1 MLKWA
6 TSRWLIDFLGIE
18 KYGVWCPTL
27 KRMEMHPWQWTPK
40 GHPTLSA
47 PTFIESLLALR
58 PQLTSEIKRG
68 FRTSPLRV
76 CRLAYRA
83 AIVYALAVGKRVLYT
98 TPLKALSNQKF
109 QDFCAFFGEE
119 HVGLS
124 TGDSGVRRD
133 ASVVVMTTEV
143 FRNMLCAGWEPR
155 VMGSHPSLERGSSW

>member
-1 MLKWA
+1 MEARSPMLKWA

-68 FRTSPLRV
+68 FRTS
-76 CRLAYRA
+76 RLPSR
-83 AIVYALAVGKRVLYT
+83 L
-98 TPLKALSNQKF
+98 P
-109 QDFCAFFGEE
+109 
-119 HVGLS
+119 
-124 TGDSGVRRD
+124 RRD
-133 ASVVVMTTEV
+133 RLRA
-143 FRNMLCAGWEPR
+143 
-155 VMGSHPSLERGSSW
+155 RGAQLLARTAAQAHT